1 MKTSAKPW
9 SGPGRFRNLG
19 YLSAFRRHYPNA
31 FLELS
36 RKYGR
41 LFRIHLPFAA
51 IFAGE
56 PGLIRHVLKQNA
68 KNYIKGPLY
77 DPLKP
82 LLGNGLVTSEGE
94 HWKRSRRT
102 IAPEFHAKSIEGFV
116 EAMVRHS
123 AALESGWKSRI
134 QKSGGAVTLDLSDE
148 MMALTLSI
156 VSETFFGEVLDSK
169 SKEIAEH
176 LYVLLEQSI
185 RDTLDVVKIPKSWP
199 TAWNRKVARAK
210 QGLDRVVGD
219 LISRRR
225 ETLNSEKRDV
235 LSRLL
240 LARDQETGAA
250 LSDVELLDEVKTLM
264 LAGHETTSLALTW
277 ACYLLAK
284 NPAVKKKL
292 QSEID
297 GVLRGR
303 ACTVSDVMSLSYT
316 RAVMLEA
323 MRLYPP
329 VPVVSRQAISDDEFE
344 GRKIPAG
351 SIVQIAPYVTHR
363 DPEFW
368 EDPEAFVPERFQEG
382 HPKSVRI
389 SDERPVYFPFVFGPR
404 ACVGEHFAMTEAI
417 VLLSHFAGRFDFELS
432 DSKVA
437 VESEALN
444 TLRPKGGMKLKVSLR
459 SSSWPEFPAR

>member
-1 MKTSAKPW
+1 MTPSARPW
-9 SGPGRFRNLG
+9 AGPGVFRNLG

-41 LFRIHLPFAA
+41 AFRIHLPFPA

-56 PGLIRHVLKQNA
+56 PGLIRYVLKQNA
-68 KNYIKGPLY
+68 KNYVKGPLY
-77 DPLKP
+77 EPLRP
-82 LLGNGLVTSEGE
+82 LLGNGLVTSDGE

-102 IAPEFHAKSIEGFV
+102 IAPEFHAKSIDGFV

-123 AALESGWKSRI
+123 AALEQSWKARI
-134 QKSGGAVTLDLSDE
+134 QNSGGTAVLDLSDE

-156 VSETFFGEVLDSK
+156 VSEVFFGEALDSK

-199 TAWNRKVARAK
+199 TAWNRKVALAR
-210 QGLDRVVGD
+210 QGIDRVVSD
-219 LISRRR
+219 LIMRRR
-225 ETLNSEKRDV
+225 EALNSDRRDV

-240 LARDQETGAA
+240 LARDPETGEA
-250 LSDVELLDEVKTLM
+250 LTDTELLDEVKTLM

-284 NPAVKKKL
+284 NPEAKKKI
-292 QSEID
+292 QAETD
-297 GVLRGR
+297 AVLSGR
-303 ACTVSDVMSLSYT
+303 ACSLGDVMKLTYT
-316 RAVMLEA
+316 RAVMMET
-323 MRLYPP
+323 MRLFPP
-329 VPVVSRQAISDDEFE
+329 VPVVSRQAITDDEFE

-368 EDPEAFVPERFQEG
+368 EGAEAFIPERFLEG
-382 HPKSVRI
+382 HSKAARI
-389 SDERPVYFPFVFGPR
+389 SDERLIYFPFAFGPR
-404 ACVGEHFAMTEAI
+404 ACVGEHFAMTEAV
-417 VLLSHFAGRFDFELS
+417 VLLSHFAGRFDFELL
-432 DSKVA
+432 DPGAV

-444 TLRPKGGMKLKVSLR
+444 TLRPKGGMKLRVSLR
-459 SSSWPEFPAR
+459 SNY